1 MTDELIVKHCSPPL
15 AGIKTGSLFSVT
27 FDSDKDM
34 VEELRSINRILT
46 PKGLRAIPFRKN
58 SSNFLLYIFRPDR
71 LAKDLSEPRALN
83 ILRDKGY
90 RVRSVSGCVAQLA
103 DRICG
108 PEDFPHEIGLFLGY
122 PPEDVKG
129 FIDSTSC
136 GYGAS
141 RGAKLTGY
149 WKVYGDVRKAADC
162 FARFDRCTK
171 AYRAA
176 LSRGRSLEQLIVRS

>member
-1 MTDELIVKHCSPPL
+1 MTDELIVKHCSPTL
-15 AGIKTGSLFSVT
+15 AGIKTGNLFSVS
-27 FDSDKDM
+27 FDSDRDM
-34 VEELRSINRILT
+34 VEEIRGINRILT
-46 PKGLRAIPFRKN
+46 PRGLRAIPFRK
-58 SSNFLLYIFRPDR
+58 SGSHFLLYVFRPDK
-71 LAKDLSEPRALN
+71 LAEDLSEPRALN
-83 ILRDKGY
+83 ILREKGY
-90 RVRSVSGCVAQLA
+90 RIRSVSGCVAQLA

-108 PEDFPHEIGLFLGY
+108 TGGFPHEIGLFLGY

-136 GYGAS
+136 GCGAS

-149 WKVYGDVRKAADC
+149 WKVYGDVQKAADC